1 MSYGADFSDVYRR
14 AAGYVDRLAKG
25 ARPGDLPVESPTK
38 LELVTNRKTAN
49 TLGLE
54 VPQTLIQQ
62 ADQVIQ

>member
-14 AAGYVDRLAKG
+14 AAGYVDRLVKG

-38 LELVTNRKTAN
+38 LELVINRKTAN

-54 VPQTLIQQ
+54 VPQTLLQQ